1 MEKTALTAPET
12 EPNPF
17 NVRDLLGLRQRRTLR
32 FSEFVQEFLEHPDDY
47 LHTSSSLIAA
57 AIKHFGFEIVV
68 RSGEPVLSYNIFRDP
83 FSSGINAVFG
93 QEFCIKQILE
103 IIESADKEVGPNRG
117 IILVG
122 PPASGKTNV
131 VDLLVRALEEYLKQ
145 ANVRL
150 YSFLFHFEGRS
161 GRTVD
166 IRSGFQQSPVLLF
179 PTLLQGEN
187 GTLSRPRQEL
197 FEHLERQ
204 RRAAASVHIP
214 VYYQNASLDKRTLD
228 VFEGLLHNPRNQDKS
243 LFELLE
249 EYVRIEETEFSAAQA
264 KGIAN
269 IDEMA
274 QLHVQTVP
282 VVLGQDDLEV
292 LREHI
297 PGFNP
302 YRYEG
307 ATVGSNRGIL
317 HIHDAF
323 GVNGERIR
331 ESDYKPLLM
340 LLGSGRV
347 SVESTQTPVDTNV
360 VLTTNIEEMELL
372 DHQLTS
378 SKLLDRIEKVPVNYL
393 LDARGEMDILRR
405 DMANISEK
413 YEVDPNL
420 FRVAAYYSVMTRLL
434 PPMRRKFPLGW
445 SVEKTELYLGIT
457 PEQKLLIYSSLNED
471 PVGTIQKLPHWHPFR
486 NEALRMGLNLSHPEH
501 FAPFIKQHPDAVA
514 LRHSEMFEEEELKL
528 IDDEFMRM
536 LLQEHYP
543 NEGRNGISIRQ
554 LQNVMRNTI
563 ANSDGHKVHVGIFL
577 SQLKKMISEGPE
589 FHHWLEIDA
598 QYTSKRRPIPE
609 RTLDG
614 LDLIEGE
621 GDFGDFQG
629 LVSVVKALYHTL
641 IRREITVCTVD
652 RDPLQIEADL
662 RRYLQHALLARATR
676 NKAFAHVMVPRF
688 TFIDPLSGRKV
699 DEPDL
704 NYMASIEAILTPDED
719 STEAFRQEVAQKFL
733 DLQSSGDLVLE
744 SDKAILTSRNDNLLQ
759 CFSKEYAQL
768 LSHRKVDD
776 EIDPELLSN
785 AFFQKLNDPE
795 AFERAVPAVRQF
807 VERILQNMR
816 TRYRYPNSIALATI
830 VFALRKG
837 VIDFRNILS

>member
-1 MEKTALTAPET
+1 MDEATITSFAADQSS
-12 EPNPF
+12 F
-17 NVRDLLGLRQRRTLR
+17 NYREMLGLHRRRTLR
-32 FSEFVQEFLEHPDDY
+32 FSEFVEEFLEHPCDY

-68 RSGEPVLSYNIFRDP
+68 RSGEPVISYNVFRDP
-83 FSSGINAVFG
+83 FSAGINAVFG

-131 VDLLVRALEEYLKQ
+131 VDLIVRALEEYIKQ
-145 ANVRL
+145 ASVRL
-150 YSFLFHFEGRS
+150 YSFLFRFEGRS
-161 GRTVD
+161 GRTVE
-166 IRSGFQQSPVLLF
+166 IRSEFQQNPLLLF

-197 FEHLERQ
+197 FEHLER
-204 RRAAASVHIP
+204 RRLDIEHVHIP

-228 VFEGLLHNPRNQDKS
+228 LLEGLLHNPRNQEKS

-274 QLHVQTVP
+274 QLRVHAAP
-282 VVLGQDDLEV
+282 VDLGRDDLEV
-292 LREHI
+292 LREHV
-297 PGFNP
+297 PGVTH

-307 ATVGSNRGIL
+307 ATVGSHRGLL

-323 GVNGERIR
+323 GVNGERSQ

-347 SVESTQTPVDTNV
+347 SVESTQTQVDTNV
-360 VLTTNIEEMELL
+360 ILTTNIEEMELL

-434 PPMRRKFPLGW
+434 PPMRRKFPIGW
-445 SVEKTELYLGIT
+445 SVEKTELYLSIT
-457 PEQKLLIYSSLNED
+457 PEQKLLIYASLNED
-471 PVGTIQKLPHWHPFR
+471 PVGMIQKLPHWHPFR
-486 NEALRMGLNLSHPEH
+486 NEALRMGLDLSDPEH
-501 FAPFIKQHPDAVA
+501 FAPFIKQHPEAVA
-514 LRHSEMFEEEELKL
+514 LRHSELFKEEELKL

-543 NEGRNGISIRQ
+543 DEGRNGISIRQ
-554 LQNVMRNTI
+554 LQNVMRNTV

-577 SQLKKMISEGPE
+577 SQLKKMIVEGPE
-589 FHHWLEIDA
+589 FHHWLEMDS

-609 RTLDG
+609 RALDG
-614 LDLIEGE
+614 IELIEGE

-629 LVSVVKALYHTL
+629 LVSVVKALYHTI

-652 RDPLQIEADL
+652 RDPLQIESDL
-662 RRYLQHALLARATR
+662 RRYLQHALLARATH

-688 TFIDPLSGRKV
+688 TFIDPISGRKV

-704 NYMASIEAILTPDED
+704 NYMESIETILTPDEG
-719 STEAFRQEVAQKFL
+719 STENFRQEVAQKFL

-744 SDKAILTSRNDNLLQ
+744 PDKAILTSRNDNLLQ
-759 CFSKEYAQL
+759 CFTKEYAQL
-768 LSHRKVDD
+768 LSHRKVDG
-776 EIDPELLSN
+776 EIDPELLHN

-795 AFERAVPAVRQF
+795 AFERATPVVRQF
-807 VERILQNMR
+807 VERILQNMQ
-816 TRYRYPNSIALATI
+816 TRYRYPASIALTTI